1 MFKLPMIFNVS
12 SSAGL
17 GIDEIWHSRGNE
29 AEASPIECSIPPE
42 FNGAG
47 NAYSPED
54 LFTLSVLTCLISTYK
69 VFCSKMNVSYKSI
82 DGKASLYIDKNPQG
96 GIGFTKME
104 INIKVTGSSDR
115 EKGKKL
121 LEDAKK
127 NCMVANAVKIEMH
140 FQYEVE

>member
-12 SSAGL
+12 STAGL
-17 GIDEIWHSRGNE
+17 GVDEIWHSRGNE

-42 FNGAG
+42 FKGAG
-47 NAYSPED
+47 KGYSPED
-54 LFTLSVLTCLISTYK
+54 LFTLAVLTCLISTYK
-69 VFCSKMNVSYKSI
+69 VFCSKMNVTFKSI
-82 DGKASLYIDKNPQG
+82 DGKASLYIDKSAQ

-104 INIKVTGSSDR
+104 IKIKVTGSSDR

-127 NCMVANAVKIEMH
+127 NCMVANAVKTAMD